1 MAREGERMRGKRG
14 DPAGGLW
21 SEPGALRKESS
32 PRHASLRGQKAA
44 PEGSGRAQQGAGARG
59 LCVGGET
66 RRKRRCASGSPKRG
80 APGNWNR
87 FGEKEIH
94 GGGTEAFEMWNA
106 ERTLKHS
113 LGMGKTRS
121 DERRRW
127 MGRNQRLQNRG

>member
-1 MAREGERMRGKRG
+1 MPSRAQAHAAFAWEER
-14 DPAGGLW
+14 
-21 SEPGALRKESS
+21 PGASED
-32 PRHASLRGQKAA
+32 
-44 PEGSGRAQQGAGARG
+44 
-59 LCVGGET
+59 
-66 RRKRRCASGSPKRG
+66 ASGSPKRG